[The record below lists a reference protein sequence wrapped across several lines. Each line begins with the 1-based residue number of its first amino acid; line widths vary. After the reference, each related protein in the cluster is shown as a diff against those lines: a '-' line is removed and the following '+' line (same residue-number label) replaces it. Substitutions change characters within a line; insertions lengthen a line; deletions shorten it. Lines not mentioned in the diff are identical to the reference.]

1 MADVIITLK
10 IMPESPETDINSL
23 KAKVIAIIT
32 EEKGEVGKEEIEP
45 VAFGL
50 NAIKLIFVRDEK
62 LGGAD
67 AIEQKVRE
75 LEGVAS
81 AEVIDVRRAIG

>member
-1 MADVIITLK
+1 
-10 IMPESPETDINSL
+10 MPESPETDINAL
-23 KAKVIAIIT
+23 KSKAIEIIT

-67 AIEQKVRE
+67 TIEQRVGQI
-75 LEGVAS
+75 EGVAS

>member
-1 MADVIITLK
+1 MANVIITLK
-10 IMPESPETDINSL
+10 IMPESPETDINAL
-23 KAKVIAIIT
+23 KSKAIEIIT

-67 AIEQKVRE
+67 TIEERVRE